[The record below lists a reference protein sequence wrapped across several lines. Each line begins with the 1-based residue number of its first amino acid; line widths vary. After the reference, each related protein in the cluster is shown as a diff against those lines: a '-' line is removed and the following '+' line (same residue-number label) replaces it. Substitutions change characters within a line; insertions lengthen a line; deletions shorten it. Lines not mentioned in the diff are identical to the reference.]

1 MKLLINQYHLVNY
14 LKYLK
19 IINFINLTYPKV
31 IISTDYHTNLM
42 ILNIL
47 IDLINPYKEVNHLF
61 AYILI

>member
-61 AYILI
+61 AYIF

>member
-19 IINFINLTYPKV
+19 IINFINMTYPKV

>member
-47 IDLINPYKEVNHLF
+47 IDLINPYKEANHLF

>member
-19 IINFINLTYPKV
+19 ILNFINLTYPKV